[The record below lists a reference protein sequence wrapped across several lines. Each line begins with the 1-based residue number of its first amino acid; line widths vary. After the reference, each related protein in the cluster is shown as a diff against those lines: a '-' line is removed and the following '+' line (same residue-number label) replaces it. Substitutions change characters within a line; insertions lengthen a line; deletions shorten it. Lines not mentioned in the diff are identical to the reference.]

1 MKTKRDVY
9 DLAET
14 AVYIAMLAGWL
25 LAIVS
30 HLK

>member
-1 MKTKRDVY
+1 MKRDFY
-9 DLAET
+9 DLAEWI
-14 AVYIAMLAGWL
+14 VEGAMLAGWL